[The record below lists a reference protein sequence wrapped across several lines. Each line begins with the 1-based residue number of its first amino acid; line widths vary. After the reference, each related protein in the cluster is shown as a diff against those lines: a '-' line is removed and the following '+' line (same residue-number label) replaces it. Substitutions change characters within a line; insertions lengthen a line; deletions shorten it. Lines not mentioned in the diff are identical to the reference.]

1 MLLCI
6 NIISQILFCSLFNL
20 LNIAERSKNHNYP
33 NREVR
38 MYLAISLKITLQ
50 ELLSLYTYY
59 FILCLNKRPHP
70 YFRKVWKEIM
80 IALEFSLN
88 LHSSL
93 SQSYLMFTVGVQHLL
108 NFVSIQK
115 CLVVPLLTPA
125 LKYIL
130 FVDCFSRRNHLVILT
145 KDPLEL
151 FHILPRSLHIY
162 FDIYSFLYNAY
173 FCNYVNHCIKN
184 ECGWYPETSAF
195 LYFYFQKQNNSFRLS
210 IVNF

>member
-80 IALEFSLN
+80 IALELSLN
-88 LHSSL
+88 LRSSS

-115 CLVVPLLTPA
+115 RSVVPLLTPA
-125 LKYIL
+125 LRCIL
-130 FVDCFSRRNHLVILT
+130 FVACFSRRNHLVILT

-151 FHILPRSLHIY
+151 FNILPRSLHIY
-162 FDIYSFLYNAY
+162 FYIYSFLYNAY
-173 FCNYVNHCIKN
+173 FCNCVNHCIKN
-184 ECGWYPETSAF
+184 ECRWYPWNISFSIF
-195 LYFYFQKQNNSFRLS
+195 LLSKVKQQF
-210 IVNF
+210 